1 LPATDAPAGEPQ
13 AGARPHL
20 ATALILGALSAFAPL
35 SLDMYLPGLPQLA
48 RDLGTS
54 ASAAQLTL
62 TTCLAGLALGQ
73 VIAGPLSD
81 RFGRRRPLQAGV
93 AVYVVASLLCALA
106 PSVVVLLPLR
116 FLQGLAGAAGIVIS
130 RAVVRD
136 LHSGQAA
143 ARLFASLMVV
153 NGAAPILAPVIGGQ
167 LLGFTTWRGV
177 FVVLAGIGVLLLA
190 AASTGLRESLPN
202 ERRRPA
208 GLAPIVAALREVSAD
223 RAFAAH
229 ALAGGLVF
237 GAMFAYIAGSPFVLQ
252 DIYGL
257 SPQAF
262 SVVFAGNGLGIV
274 LASLLTGRLVTR
286 LPVAA
291 VLRAGIAAAV
301 GGSAV
306 VLTAVLLPGL
316 GVAPVIAGLFL
327 VVSSVGLVAPTTTT
341 LALAEHG
348 AVAGSASALLGVL
361 QYLLGALTA
370 PLVGAAGA
378 GTAVPM
384 AALMLALSLGA
395 ALALRLRRSAVT

>member
-1 LPATDAPAGEPQ
+1 
-13 AGARPHL
+13 
-20 ATALILGALSAFAPL
+20 
-35 SLDMYLPGLPQLA
+35 
-48 RDLGTS
+48 
-54 ASAAQLTL
+54 
-62 TTCLAGLALGQ
+62 
-73 VIAGPLSD
+73 
-81 RFGRRRPLQAGV
+81 
-93 AVYVVASLLCALA
+93 
-106 PSVVVLLPLR
+106 
-116 FLQGLAGAAGIVIS
+116 
-130 RAVVRD
+130 
-136 LHSGQAA
+136 
-143 ARLFASLMVV
+143 
-153 NGAAPILAPVIGGQ
+153 
-167 LLGFTTWRGV
+167 
-177 FVVLAGIGVLLLA
+177 
-190 AASTGLRESLPN
+190 
-202 ERRRPA
+202 
-208 GLAPIVAALREVSAD
+208 VAALREVSAD

-306 VLTAVLLPGL
+306 VLTAVLLSGL

>member
-1 LPATDAPAGEPQ
+1 V
-13 AGARPHL
+13 
-20 ATALILGALSAFAPL
+20 LILGALSSFAPL
-35 SLDMYLPGLPQLA
+35 SLDMYLPGLPQLG
-48 RDLGTS
+48 RDLHTS

-81 RFGRRRPLQAGV
+81 RFGRRGPLQIGIAGYV
-93 AVYVVASLLCALA
+93 AASVLCALA
-106 PSVVVLLPLR
+106 PSVAVLLPLR
-116 FLQGLAGAAGIVIS
+116 FVQGLAGAAGIVIS

-153 NGAAPILAPVIGGQ
+153 NGAAPILAPVVGGQ
-167 LLGFTTWRGV
+167 LLAFTTWRGI
-177 FVVLAGIGVLLLA
+177 FLVLAAIGVALLV
-190 AASTGLRESLPN
+190 AASVGMRESLPP

-208 GLAPIVAALREVSAD
+208 GLGSIAVALREVAAD
-223 RAFAAH
+223 RAFVAH

-252 DIYGL
+252 DIYGV

-262 SVVFAGNGLGIV
+262 SVVFAVNGLGIV
-274 LASLLTGRLVTR
+274 LASVLTGRLVAR
-286 LPVAA
+286 WPVGT
-291 VLRAGIAAAV
+291 VLRVGIAAALA
-301 GGSAV
+301 GSAV
-306 VLTAVLLPGL
+306 VLAAVLLPGL
-316 GVAPVIAGLFL
+316 GVAPVIAGLFV

-348 AVAGSASALLGVL
+348 AVAGSAAALLGVL

-384 AALMLALSLGA
+384 AAVMLTLSVGA
-395 ALALRLRRSAVT
+395 AVALRSGRAAR